1 MSNPPVPATPA
12 VPPAAAAAPA
22 VPVAASPLAFAAL
35 RHPGYRV
42 YFITNALAM
51 MADSIEHV
59 ISYWMMHERFAS
71 PELAGFAVI
80 SHWVPFL
87 LFSVWSGALADR
99 FDPRRLVQIGMLLFI
114 GASLGWA
121 YFLVTDTLQMWHAMA
136 LLVLHGFAG
145 VFWAPPSQVLIHDVV
160 GPELLQS
167 AVRLNATARW
177 LGLLAGP
184 AVGAGFLLVFGPVWG
199 LVANALFYLPLL
211 YWLWK
216 APYGPRFRKG
226 AAVPPRAV
234 RGLADIVQTI
244 RDIAGNRTVT
254 AMTLLAGGASLF
266 IGNAYQAQMP
276 AFANDLG
283 HVNADFSYSALL
295 AADAAGALLA
305 GLLLESKGLL
315 QPKVR
320 TAFSLA
326 MLWCLAIAGFALAS
340 HFPLAL
346 VLLFVAGFVEL
357 AFSAMAQTLVQLNA
371 PVQIRG
377 RVIGLFNMSSLGLRA
392 FAGVTVGLLG
402 GVIGIHWSLAISAL
416 ALLVLAGA
424 MLAWQ
429 SASARA

>member
-1 MSNPPVPATPA
+1 MSSNTPAPATP
-12 VPPAAAAAPA
+12 PRQR
-22 VPVAASPLAFAAL
+22 SFAAL
-35 RHPGYRV
+35 HHPGYRL
-42 YFITNALAM
+42 YFVTNALAM

-59 ISYWMMHERFAS
+59 ISYWMMHEKFAS

-87 LFSVWSGALADR
+87 FFSVWSGALADR
-99 FDPRRLVQIGMLLFI
+99 FDPRRLVQIGMLLFVS
-114 GASLGWA
+114 ASLGWA

-145 VFWAPPSQVLIHDVV
+145 VFWAPPSQVLIHDIV
-160 GPELLQS
+160 GPAVLQS

-184 AVGAGFLLVFGPVWG
+184 AVGAGFLLAFGPVWG
-199 LVANALFYLPLL
+199 LVANALFYVPLL
-211 YWLWK
+211 WWLWK

-226 AAVPPRAV
+226 ATVPPRAV
-234 RGLADIVQTI
+234 RGLADIVQTV
-244 RDIAGNRTVT
+244 RDIAGNRTL
-254 AMTLLAGGASLF
+254 ASMTLLAGGASLF

-276 AFANDLG
+276 AFAHDLG
-283 HVNADFSYSALL
+283 HLQADFSYSALL

-305 GLLLESKGLL
+305 GLLLESRGLL
-315 QPKVR
+315 QAKAR
-320 TAFSLA
+320 TAFVLA
-326 MLWCLAIAGFALAS
+326 MLWCLAIAGFALAR

-371 PVQIRG
+371 PENIRG
-377 RVIGLFNMSSLGLRA
+377 RVIGLYNMSSLGLRA
-392 FAGVTVGLLG
+392 FSGVTVGLLG
-402 GVIGIHWSLAISAL
+402 GAIGIHGSLVISAA

-424 MLAWQ
+424 MLLWQ
-429 SASARA
+429 SSRDG